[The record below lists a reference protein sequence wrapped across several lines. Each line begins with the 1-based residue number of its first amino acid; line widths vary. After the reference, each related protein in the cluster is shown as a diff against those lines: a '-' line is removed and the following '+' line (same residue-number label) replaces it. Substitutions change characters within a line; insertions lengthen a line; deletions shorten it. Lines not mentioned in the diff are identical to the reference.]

1 MLPLPNRPVPA
12 KPQKN
17 MTAATNSVLRTPI
30 LALDLRSDDGAD
42 AERDHHDVEREAHG
56 AFSRPNVVQMGAAN
70 MENA

>member
-17 MTAATNSVLRTPI
+17 SAAATNSVLRTPI
-30 LALDLRSDDGAD
+30 LASICDPMTAPTQNVIIMMLNVSPTA
-42 AERDHHDVEREAHG
+42 

>member
-17 MTAATNSVLRTPI
+17 SAAATNSVLRTPI
-30 LALDLRSDDGAD
+30 LASICDPMTAPTQNVIIMMLNVSPTA
-42 AERDHHDVEREAHG
+42 
-56 AFSRPNVVQMGAAN
+56 AFSRPNVVQMGPAN